1 MPQVIPM
8 LKHATGHLHA
18 QACHRSSP
26 CSSMLQVISMLKHA
40 SGHLHAQACLRS
52 SPCSSM
58 PQVIPMLKHATGHP
72 NAQACLRSSPCSSMP
87 QVIPMRRHHMKAW
100 KCMVI
105 SASLFHKHYDVA
117 ASILTKKLLKCGA
130 WFILWVKE
138 VNQTLES
145 NVCIWKLNA
154 CYPKALSYTWVPI
167 CCNSAG
173 RRGASTCAC
182 SVCGMGATA
191 PSHGGLEVH
200 SSHRVLQSGIAHW
213 LCLTLPQVISILHH
227 HMSNHHATGEY
238 VPTDF
243 FETAAMLVTLVLCGK
258 YLVSAPGS
266 ERVLKDHARVQAQQA
281 NAFGLGCRS

>member
-1 MPQVIPM
+1 MFASGNLMLVIPK
-8 LKHATGHLHA
+8 LCLTLGCLFAATVTGFA
-18 QACHRSSP
+18 QTCPRSPPS
-26 CSSMLQVISMLKHA
+26 CTI
-40 SGHLHAQACLRS
+40 C
-52 SPCSSM
+52 
-58 PQVIPMLKHATGHP
+58 
-72 NAQACLRSSPCSSMP
+72 
-87 QVIPMRRHHMKAW
+87 
-100 KCMVI
+100 
-105 SASLFHKHYDVA
+105 
-117 ASILTKKLLKCGA
+117 
-130 WFILWVKE
+130 
-138 VNQTLES
+138 
-145 NVCIWKLNA
+145 NVC
-154 CYPKALSYTWVPI
+154 
-167 CCNSAG
+167 SAG